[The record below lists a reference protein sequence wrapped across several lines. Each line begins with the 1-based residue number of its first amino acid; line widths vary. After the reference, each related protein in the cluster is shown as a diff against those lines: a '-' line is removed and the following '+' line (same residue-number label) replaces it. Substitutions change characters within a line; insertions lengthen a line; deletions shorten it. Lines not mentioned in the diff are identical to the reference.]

1 MDNVDSNINS
11 FYEAVASFEKLLSCW
26 ICLHDYSGALK
37 KYFGSLPT
45 SHVNPYCSLIKQKR
59 PALTRSCVA
68 FDINEVQHFLSENP
82 VPFLKK
88 CHCGLLEAVIPVIRN
103 GRIAGVMFVGPFRPE
118 KEKISHFECLIQK
131 KRTTGLLKL
140 ESRKHLLKE
149 ISFCEIKLIRNLAL
163 ALSLMMGEILD
174 NMEPL
179 YSANLSRRGKIE
191 MYIKREFR
199 STVSLEDLAN
209 FMCLSPSRISQLLK
223 EYFNKGF
230 AELLNEQRLG
240 QSEKLLANSYFTIE
254 TIARECGF
262 RDSSYFFRVFKTK
275 FGISPGA
282 YRKLKQKERFPEKLI
297 C

>member
-1 MDNVDSNINS
+1 
-11 FYEAVASFEKLLSCW
+11 
-26 ICLHDYSGALK
+26 
-37 KYFGSLPT
+37 
-45 SHVNPYCSLIKQKR
+45 
-59 PALTRSCVA
+59 
-68 FDINEVQHFLSENP
+68 
-82 VPFLKK
+82 
-88 CHCGLLEAVIPVIRN
+88 
-103 GRIAGVMFVGPFRPE
+103 MFVGPFRPE

-209 FMCLSPSRISQLLK
+209 FMCLSTSRISQLLK